1 MTMSKE
7 HIEKMGG
14 EWPLIPPGNTV
25 AGNIEAYKIRV
36 PVYRQMVKEFFYNY
50 EEEIDSR
57 LKDGWLVKTITNI
70 DLRNDV
76 GIIVIFERCD

>member
-1 MTMSKE
+1 MSKE

-25 AGNIEAYKIRV
+25 AGKIEASKIRV

>member
-1 MTMSKE
+1 MSKE

-14 EWPLIPPGNTV
+14 EWPLIPPGNTEG
-25 AGNIEAYKIRV
+25 GNIESSKIRV

-70 DLRNDV
+70 DLGSDV

>member
-1 MTMSKE
+1 MSKE

-25 AGNIEAYKIRV
+25 AGNIEASKIRV

-50 EEEIDSR
+50 EEEIGSR

-70 DLRNDV
+70 DLRSDV

>member
-1 MTMSKE
+1 MSKE
-7 HIEKMGG
+7 HIEKMRG

-25 AGNIEAYKIRV
+25 AGNIESSKIRV

-57 LKDGWLVKTITNI
+57 LKDGWLVKTMTPI
-70 DLRNDV
+70 DLKIDV
-76 GIIVIFERCD
+76 GIVVIFERCD

>member
-1 MTMSKE
+1 MSKE
-7 HIEKMGG
+7 HIEKMRG

-25 AGNIEAYKIRV
+25 AGNIEASKIRV

-70 DLRNDV
+70 DLRSDV